1 MRRFYPS
8 RAGFVDSDFV
18 ETAPAG
24 PYSAPMNR
32 FPRRIAASML
42 AAAASWIPFIASG
55 NPVAQTVRFADD
67 RIACE
72 VSAPPGTD
80 LGPVLAALPIAMK
93 SALELVGAPEAPA
106 QLALEVLPPPSFY
119 KRLKALFRVDA
130 FAMQTGDEIRLYPGH
145 DPLKLAFRLGHE
157 LTHWLV
163 CKRHPARPPL
173 WLDEGLAQQ
182 GGSAA
187 AEVRAR
193 TLKQDLA
200 RPLPEQLAGNLFTL
214 EELTGLRDYPRRAAR
229 SAAFYW
235 QAEALANALRRR
247 LGPGEFQA
255 FIGLV
260 SVPQP
265 PDWRVL
271 LRERWYFSDW
281 DMDWLAGQIQPAAGR
296 KQP

>member
-1 MRRFYPS
+1 MKNLW
-8 RAGFVDSDFV
+8 DS
-18 ETAPAG
+18 
-24 PYSAPMNR
+24 
-32 FPRRIAASML
+32 I
-42 AAAASWIPFIASG
+42 
-55 NPVAQTVRFADD
+55 VRTL
-67 RIACE
+67 
-72 VSAPPGTD
+72 V
-80 LGPVLAALPIAMK
+80 PIV
-93 SALELVGAPEAPA
+93 VGA
-106 QLALEVLPPPSFY
+106 V
-119 KRLKALFRVDA
+119 V
-130 FAMQTGDEIRLYPGH
+130 G
-145 DPLKLAFRLGHE
+145 
-157 LTHWLV
+157 WLV
-163 CKRHPARPPL
+163 ARGIT
-173 WLDEGLAQQ
+173 LDPEFEATLT
-182 GGSAA
+182 A

-296 KQP
+296 QQL